1 VIRIHIVED
10 HVVMRESIQNIL
22 NDERDL
28 TVCGVS
34 ASGEEALRQVAETE
48 PDMVLIDLSLP
59 GIDGVEVLTR
69 LREQRPGLVGVMLT
83 GHADPQHVHAA
94 LAAGARAYLVKRD
107 AYDLPDLV
115 RRVMRGESFVTGG
128 ADC

>member
-48 PDMVLIDLSLP
+48 PDMVLIDVSLP
-59 GIDGVEVLTR
+59 GMDGVEVLTR
-69 LREQRPGLVGVMLT
+69 LRALRPELVGVMLT
-83 GHADPQHVHAA
+83 GHADSQHVHAA

-115 RRVMRGESFVTGG
+115 RRVMQGESFVTGG
-128 ADC
+128 ADS